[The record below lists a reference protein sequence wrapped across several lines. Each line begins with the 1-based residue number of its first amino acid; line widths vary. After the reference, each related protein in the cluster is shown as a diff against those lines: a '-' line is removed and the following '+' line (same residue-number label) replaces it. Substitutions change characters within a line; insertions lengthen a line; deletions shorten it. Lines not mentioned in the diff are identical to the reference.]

1 VVLRVRSD
9 RRQDRSHLFMADF
22 DLRELNLGSAQVK
35 QAHRQKCDHDL
46 GMSDIST
53 EHYVLGRFE

>member
-1 VVLRVRSD
+1 
-9 RRQDRSHLFMADF
+9 
-22 DLRELNLGSAQVK
+22 LGSAQVK
-35 QAHRQKCDHDL
+35 QAHRHKCDHDL